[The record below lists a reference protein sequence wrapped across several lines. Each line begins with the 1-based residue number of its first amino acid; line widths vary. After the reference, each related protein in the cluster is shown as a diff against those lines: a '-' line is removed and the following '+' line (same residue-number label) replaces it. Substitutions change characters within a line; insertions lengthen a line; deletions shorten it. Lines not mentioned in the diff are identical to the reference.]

1 MSVKHKTCQSAFEQI
16 VYASRSVMKFIGN
29 TCILVILLHCVL
41 LIIICK
47 ILVVQMGGTSKED
60 THPLFWPRPMFFTP
74 PLLLLPVKNY
84 TEVDRGVAAAIVGI
98 WWSWPRRYCCG
109 PCGNACCSAAWHF
122 VTVFGS
128 GWSAF
133 WCCEKWGFN
142 LAGEIETWS
151 SVRYDNF
158 NHKRG
163 CVRQARPALLSS
175 SRLDVLKKK
184 GSTDCVTPIPP
195 KKHLRFVR
203 SWSVLSGYPFQ

>member
-1 MSVKHKTCQSAFEQI
+1 MSVKHKTCQSALNKLFMHPGLWWNLSEI
-16 VYASRSVMKFIGN
+16 HVYLSYCCTVYSSSSFANFGGAN
-29 TCILVILLHCVL
+29 
-41 LIIICK
+41 
-47 ILVVQMGGTSKED
+47 GGTSKED
-60 THPLFWPRPMFFTP
+60 THPLVWAQAHVFHPSVTS
-74 PLLLLPVKNY
+74 VY
-84 TEVDRGVAAAIVGI
+84 TEVDAVCRCHVGI

-158 NHKRG
+158 PHKR
-163 CVRQARPALLSS
+163 
-175 SRLDVLKKK
+175 DVWGKR
-184 GSTDCVTPIPP
+184 GRCC
-195 KKHLRFVR
+195 LRVD
-203 SWSVLSGYPFQ
+203 